1 MGYGGTMFRRG
12 AKGQKVRYQSFQ
24 LLGDHGHH
32 KEGVL
37 MFHSGDGSN
46 GKYGHGP
53 VFCFVSVMSNEGYFD
68 SAAGPPISNLDPE
81 HLQMCIMHTTV
92 QECSSTIVVVH
103 NTRVCPKSSFAKEPS
118 LTHKM
123 VSTTRIERTM

>member
-53 VFCFVSVMSNEGYFD
+53 VFCFVSATCLMKDTLIQPRLLQYLTSILNTCKCASCILLCR
-68 SAAGPPISNLDPE
+68 SAK
-81 HLQMCIMHTTV
+81 V
-92 QECSSTIVVVH
+92 Q
-103 NTRVCPKSSFAKEPS
+103 
-118 LTHKM
+118 
-123 VSTTRIERTM
+123 